1 MTGRRSLRSA
11 GLSPRG
17 SAVWGASLAG
27 LAVVFGAFGVHT
39 LAPVLGSQRM
49 GVWETAVR
57 FQMYHALG
65 LLLIAAL
72 PRSSRLAA
80 LLLLVGSIIFSGSLY
95 VLVLTGVGVLGAIT
109 PLGGLLQIAGW
120 AVLAVG
126 LARSGWPT
134 DDGDPRGA

>member
-1 MTGRRSLRSA
+1 MSASRSVRSV
-11 GLSPRG
+11 GLGPRG

-27 LAVVFGAFGVHT
+27 LAVVFGAFGVHA
-39 LAPVLGSQRM
+39 LAPLLGTERM

-80 LLLLVGSIIFSGSLY
+80 LSLLVGSLIFSGSLY
-95 VLVLTGVGVLGAIT
+95 LLVLTGVTVLGAVT
-109 PLGGLLQIAGW
+109 PLGGLLQIVGW
-120 AVLAVG
+120 ALLAVS
-126 LARSGWPT
+126 LARRT
-134 DDGDPRGA
+134 DDAAAG

>member
-1 MTGRRSLRSA
+1 LFGA
-11 GLSPRG
+11 GLGPRG
-17 SAVWGASLAG
+17 AAVWGASLAG

-39 LAPVLGSQRM
+39 LAPLLGSQRM

-65 LLLIAAL
+65 LLVIAAL

-80 LLLLVGSIIFSGSLY
+80 LLLVVGSLIFSGSLY
-95 VLVLTGVGVLGAIT
+95 LLVLTGVGLLGAIT

-120 AVLAVG
+120 ALLAVG
-126 LARSGWPT
+126 LARGEGPT
-134 DDGDPRGA
+134 RDEGTHRA